1 MASDINFT
9 ILNKLVIE
17 KRDMNIYHHSRKS
30 AHMISYNSSVTLPL
44 KPVSDDDY
52 LYISIVNGPGDL
64 KTRSIVNL
72 PSWVNF
78 DFLSEGKLTVTH
90 SDGRTL
96 LKIPPG
102 LPGWQLKLTLSSSY
116 TDPQSDRIII
126 SDDQPD

>member
-1 MASDINFT
+1 MTKAINFT

-30 AHMISYNSSVTLPL
+30 AHMISYNSTVTLPL
-44 KPVSDDDY
+44 KPVSEDDF
-52 LYISIVNGPGDL
+52 LYISIVRGPGDL

-72 PSWVNF
+72 PAWINF
-78 DFLSEGKLTVTH
+78 DFLSEGKLNVTH
-90 SDGRTL
+90 SNGRTL

-102 LPGWQLKLTLSSSY
+102 LPEWQLKLSWSASHI
-116 TDPQSDRIII
+116 DHQSECITV